1 MEVCGEGE
9 DSFRKYFFKYV
20 ENINLINIIKS
31 LISWV
36 LMLYLYYI

>member
-1 MEVCGEGE
+1 MEACGEGE
-9 DSFRKYFFKYV
+9 DSSRKYSFKHA

-36 LMLYLYYI
+36 LMLYSYYI